1 MTITNALVLPGLVK
15 ELKHSLKMLTVK
27 SLNIL
32 AYSGLSYKE
41 RKLSS
46 MMRTEGNDVFNE

>member
-1 MTITNALVLPGLVK
+1 MTITNAPVLPGLVK

-32 AYSGLSYKE
+32 AYSGLSYKAVE
-41 RKLSS
+41 FNDEDRRKQC
-46 MMRTEGNDVFNE
+46 F